1 MFSGPLLA
9 NTAGDRPEKND
20 SCTVQLQS
28 LILEL
33 LSFFVE
39 HHTYHIKNYILH
51 KDLLRRILVLMKS
64 KHKYLVLCK
73 NLQKNSDF
81 FFLFKWLLVF
91 RSPPSQKHSKT
102 RQFVFQYLNG
112 WFWSLHSG
120 KSVSR
125 GLRSRSFTLGESQP
139 RITKFN

>member
-1 MFSGPLLA
+1 MFAGPLLA

-73 NLQKNSDF
+73 NLQKK
-81 FFLFKWLLVF
+81 L
-91 RSPPSQKHSKT
+91 R
-102 RQFVFQYLNG
+102 FVSAIQMV
-112 WFWSLHSG
+112 
-120 KSVSR
+120 VSIQIP
-125 GLRSRSFTLGESQP
+125 GVTLAD
-139 RITKFN
+139 

>member
-1 MFSGPLLA
+1 MFLIYFFFTPGPLLA

-20 SCTVQLQS
+20 NCTVQLQS

-64 KHKYLVLCK
+64 KHKFLVLCK
-73 NLQKNSDF
+73 LPH
-81 FFLFKWLLVF
+81 LIYYLRALIGVL
-91 RSPPSQKHSKT
+91 PSKVTTVDKAE
-102 RQFVFQYLNG
+102 G
-112 WFWSLHSG
+112 AFW
-120 KSVSR
+120 
-125 GLRSRSFTLGESQP
+125 
-139 RITKFN
+139 